1 MVRARGFLFRGRLA
15 PCLALTAL
23 ALTARIARA
32 EDPATRD
39 AKVTYLTSAT
49 VYVDAGSEEGVQEG
63 DVLDVVRN
71 GTVIGWLHVF
81 VVSSHKSGC
90 RREDPALDVVVGD
103 VVRYIPHIDPAKAAA
118 AAAAAGTAAAGTGPA
133 GAAAAPAPKRSSSG
147 RGALRDWGL
156 AGRIGLRYLVVD
168 QPDTDYSFNQPGVDV
183 RLAGTNLGGSSM
195 GLEVDIRSYRSYRVS
210 GPQSEQ
216 LQTNR
221 VYRANASWTGRDLPM
236 RVVVG
241 RMYSPTLSTVSL
253 FDGVL
258 AEYSSPRWSFGG
270 LAGTQPNPVDYGFSS
285 LVRQYGGYATLRGIP
300 GRKSNWGATMG
311 LVGSYQ
317 EGEINREFLYLQGY
331 YDTPRFSAYLAQE
344 IDFNR
349 GWKRE
354 EEGSSVSPT
363 SIFGNVR
370 YRVTQGFTLSA
381 GIDSRRNVLL
391 YRDYVDPVIEF
402 DDAFRQGYWA
412 AAEAAFPW
420 LTVGANARF
429 ARGGSAGDGESYSL
443 LLRSSRLGVAWLD
456 VAGRA
461 TYYNSDRSKGELYS
475 LALGATVTPAIH
487 ILLDG
492 GLRQETGLLST
503 VPETQLTWYGVNF
516 DIAFARHWLYLL
528 SFEQT
533 TGGIEDNRQLFTS
546 FSYRL

>member
-118 AAAAAGTAAAGTGPA
+118 AAAAAGTAAGGTGPA

-258 AEYSSPRWSFGG
+258 AEYSGPRWSFGG

-331 YDTPRFSAYLAQE
+331 YDTPRLSAYLAQE

-461 TYYNSDRSKGELYS
+461 TYYTSDRSKGGLYS

-533 TGGIEDNRQLFTS
+533 TGGIENNRQLFTS
-546 FSYRL
+546 FSYRF

>member
-15 PCLALTAL
+15 PCLALAAL

-133 GAAAAPAPKRSSSG
+133 GAAAAPGPKRSSSG

-258 AEYSSPRWSFGG
+258 AEYSGPRWSFGG

-354 EEGSSVSPT
+354 EESSSVSPT

-533 TGGIEDNRQLFTS
+533 TGGIENNRQLFTS
-546 FSYRL
+546 FSYRF

>member
-1 MVRARGFLFRGRLA
+1 MMVRARRPLA
-15 PCLALTAL
+15 RETLVLCLALGAM
-23 ALTARIARA
+23 AGISRA
-32 EDPATRD
+32 EDPTTLD

-90 RREDPALDVVVGD
+90 RREDPGLDVVVGD
-103 VVRYIPHIDPAKAAA
+103 VVRYIPHVDPARAAA
-118 AAAAAGTAAAGTGPA
+118 PAAGTAPA
-133 GAAAAPAPKRSSSG
+133 DAAAAPAPKRQSSG

-156 AGRIGLRYLVVD
+156 AGRIGVRYLIVE
-168 QPDTDYSFNQPGVDV
+168 QPDTDYSFNQPGLDV
-183 RLAGTNLGGSSM
+183 RLAGTNLGGSSV

-210 GPQSEQ
+210 GLQSEQ

-221 VYRANASWTGRDLPM
+221 VYRANASWTGRDVPV
-236 RVVVG
+236 RIVAG

-258 AEYSSPRWSFGG
+258 AEYSGPRWSFGG
-270 LAGTQPNPVDYGFSS
+270 LAGTQPNPVTYGFSS
-285 LVRQYGGYATLRGIP
+285 LVRQYGGYATLRGLP
-300 GRKSNWGATMG
+300 GRKSNWGATVG
-311 LVGSYQ
+311 LVGSYV

-349 GWKRE
+349 GWKSE
-354 EEGSSVSPT
+354 AENSAISPT

-370 YRVTQGFTLSA
+370 YRVTPQFTLSG

-391 YRDYVDPVIEF
+391 YRDYIDPLIEF
-402 DDAFRQGYWA
+402 DDAFREGFWA
-412 AAEAAFPW
+412 AAEASLPW

-443 LLRSSRLGVAWLD
+443 LIGSSRLPIAWLD
-456 VAGRA
+456 VGGRA
-461 TYYNSDRSKGELYS
+461 TYYNSDRAKGQLYS
-475 LALGATVTPAIH
+475 LALGASVTPAIH
-487 ILLDG
+487 VLLDG

-503 VPETQLTWYGVNF
+503 VAETQLLWYGVNF

-546 FSYRL
+546 FSYRF

>member
-1 MVRARGFLFRGRLA
+1 MVRARGSLFRGTLV
-15 PCLALTAL
+15 PCLALAAL

-32 EDPATRD
+32 EEPVTRD

-71 GTVIGWLHVF
+71 GTVIGWLRVF

-103 VVRYIPHIDPAKAAA
+103 VVRYIPQVDPTKV
-118 AAAAAGTAAAGTGPA
+118 TAAAPVAGTPPA
-133 GAAAAPAPKRSSSG
+133 GTTSTGTVAAPAPKRTSTG

-168 QPDTDYSFNQPGVDV
+168 QPDTDYRFSQPGVDV
-183 RLAGTNLGGSSM
+183 RLAGTNLGGGPM

-210 GPQSEQ
+210 GPLSEE
-216 LQTNR
+216 LASNR
-221 VYRANASWTGRDLPM
+221 VYRANASWTGRDVPM
-236 RVVVG
+236 RVIVG

-270 LAGTQPNPVDYGFSS
+270 LAGTQPDPVDYGFSS
-285 LVRQYGGYATLRGIP
+285 DIRQYGGYATFRGVP
-300 GRKSNWGATMG
+300 GRRERWGVTMG

-344 IDFNR
+344 LDFNR

-354 EEGSSVSPT
+354 EESSSVSAT
-363 SIFGNVR
+363 SVFGNVR
-370 YRVTQGFTLSA
+370 YRVTQEFTLSG

-412 AAEAAFPW
+412 AAEAALPW

-487 ILLDG
+487 VLFDG

-503 VPETQLTWYGVNF
+503 VAETQLSWYGVNL

-533 TGGIEDNRQLFTS
+533 TGGIENNRQLFTS
-546 FSYRL
+546 FSYRF

>member
-1 MVRARGFLFRGRLA
+1 MMVRARRPLA
-15 PCLALTAL
+15 RETLVLCLALGAM
-23 ALTARIARA
+23 AGIARA
-32 EDPATRD
+32 EEPVTLD

-90 RREDPALDVVVGD
+90 RREDPGLDVVVGD
-103 VVRYIPHIDPAKAAA
+103 VVRYIPHLDPAKAAA
-118 AAAAAGTAAAGTGPA
+118 AAAAGAGTAPAAAGSAPD
-133 GAAAAPAPKRSSSG
+133 AAASPAPKRSSSG

-156 AGRIGLRYLVVD
+156 AGRIGVRYQIIE
-168 QPDTDYSFNQPGVDV
+168 QPDTDYRFTQPGLDL

-195 GLEVDIRSYRSYRVS
+195 GLEVDIRSYRSYRIS
-210 GPQSEQ
+210 GPQSAE

-221 VYRANASWTGRDLPM
+221 VYRANASWTGREVPM

-285 LVRQYGGYATLRGIP
+285 LVRQYGGYATLRGLP
-300 GRKSNWGATMG
+300 GRRSNWGATVG
-311 LVGSYQ
+311 LVGSYI
-317 EGEINREFLYLQGY
+317 EGEINREFVYLQGY

-344 IDFNR
+344 IDLNR
-349 GWKRE
+349 GWKAE
-354 EEGSSVSPT
+354 AESSFFSPT
-363 SIFGNVR
+363 SIFGNAR
-370 YRVTQGFTLSA
+370 YRVTPQVTLGA

-391 YRDYVDPVIEF
+391 YRDYIDPLIEF
-402 DDAFRQGYWA
+402 DDAFRQGYWVS
-412 AAEAAFPW
+412 AEAALEW

-429 ARGGSAGDGESYSL
+429 ARGGDAGDGESYSL
-443 LLRSSRLGVAWLD
+443 LLGSTRLPVSWLN
-456 VAGRA
+456 VGGRA
-461 TYYNSDRSKGELYS
+461 TFYDSARAKGQLYS
-475 LALGATVTPAIH
+475 LAVGVAASPSIH
-487 ILLDG
+487 FLFDG

-503 VPETQLTWYGVNF
+503 VAETQLVWYGVNF

-546 FSYRL
+546 FSYRF